1 MDPEPQLAH
10 CAGRRVRGGWLLLFL
25 LAFAGFS
32 GSVNAASLAPDFAL
46 YTRVQWT
53 NDAGRV
59 FPANLGFHL
68 SDLAGHVAVF
78 EFFDPTCADCSTAA
92 SYSVPGIGNWYE
104 ARKGNSNGIPVVHVH
119 VNIVPQEFLQ
129 EQVDAFVYEYGLK
142 ICVNDYNFSSKLGPL
157 ETNAVHDLYFP
168 PFFRPA
174 VTIISCLSNSPS
186 HAQWA
191 VLLNVSN
198 STDWSASVTQWRAII
213 DSVQAPP
220 PELTG
225 VSRAGGVFQ
234 FTFPGQRGRT
244 NRVEVTSDLQSWSA
258 VTNTYGTNAPITFRE
273 ASPAATGPRFY
284 RVRRL

>member
-1 MDPEPQLAH
+1 
-10 CAGRRVRGGWLLLFL
+10 LLVFL
-25 LAFAGFS
+25 LALVGLS
-32 GSVNAASLAPDFAL
+32 EGIEAATLAPDFAL
-46 YTRVQWT
+46 YTRFAWT
-53 NDAGRV
+53 NDAGHV
-59 FPANLGFHL
+59 FPANAGFHL

-92 SYSVPGIGNWYE
+92 SYSVLGIGNWYE

-119 VNIVPQEFLQ
+119 VNITPQYFLQ
-129 EQVDAFVYEYGLK
+129 DQVDAFVHEWGIE
-142 ICVNDYNFSSKLGPL
+142 ICANDYNFSSKLGTV
-157 ETNAVHDLYFP
+157 ETNAVHDLYFE

-174 VTIISCLSNSPS
+174 ATIINCVSNSPS

-198 STDWSASVTQWRAII
+198 STDWAASILQWRAII

-220 PELTG
+220 PQLTG

-244 NRVEVTSDLQSWSA
+244 NRVEVTSDLHTWSG
-258 VTNTYGTNAPITFRE
+258 VTNVYGTNAPITFRE
-273 ASPAATGPRFY
+273 ASPAAPGSRFY